1 MTSITAGK
9 IGIKIWAVVFWL
21 IVWEIMARYIG
32 QEILLVSPVTVLL
45 TFFKLSLTP
54 AFWNS
59 ILFSFSRIILGF
71 TLALMAGIILAAI
84 SSACVYIRELLK
96 PLMAVIK
103 ATPVAS
109 FIILILIWISS
120 RNLSIIISFLMVLP
134 VIYSNILQGIEGTDS
149 QLLEMACI
157 FRISR
162 FRRIRYIYF
171 YQLLPYFKTACSLS
185 LGLCWKAGV
194 AAEVIGI
201 PDGSI
206 GEKLYESKIYLQTAE
221 LFAWTLTIIL
231 LSVGFEKIF
240 LILTDK
246 FTLLKE
252 QG

>member
-9 IGIKIWAVVFWL
+9 TGIKIWAVVFWL

-246 FTLLKE
+246 FTLMKE

>member
-9 IGIKIWAVVFWL
+9 TGIKIWAVVFWL